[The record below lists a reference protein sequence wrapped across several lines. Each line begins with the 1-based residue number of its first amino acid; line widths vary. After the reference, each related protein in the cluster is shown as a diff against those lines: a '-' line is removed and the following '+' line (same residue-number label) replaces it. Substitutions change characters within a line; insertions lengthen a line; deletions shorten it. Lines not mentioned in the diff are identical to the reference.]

1 MARQRFKTR
10 PVLFQSQHSF
20 CTNIN
25 FRKVVKMIQ
34 QFGGSKTL
42 LSRVG
47 MDQKRF
53 CERPEEMRKHSI
65 LDRSMRKAWKE
76 RETVQASLA
85 WAD

>member
-1 MARQRFKTR
+1 
-10 PVLFQSQHSF
+10 
-20 CTNIN
+20 
-25 FRKVVKMIQ
+25 MIQ
-34 QFGGSKTL
+34 QFRRSKIL

-53 CERPEEMRKHSI
+53 YERPEEMRKDSI

-76 RETVQASLA
+76 RETVQASSA

>member
-20 CTNIN
+20 CTNIS
-25 FRKVVKMIQ
+25 FRKVVKM
-34 QFGGSKTL
+34 SKNL

>member
-1 MARQRFKTR
+1 MARDFKTR
-10 PVLFQSQHSF
+10 PVLFPSQHSF

-34 QFGGSKTL
+34 QFRGSKIL

-53 CERPEEMRKHSI
+53 YERPEEMRKDSI

-76 RETVQASLA
+76 RETVQASSA